1 MITRN
6 LLTALAAGVFA
17 IASQASFAQTPFGL
31 LKATPTGHVEHAYQ
45 GGPKTVVPH
54 GIVNRAKHGSELYG
68 PLAGARAESS
78 EFVPAAS
85 ANQHRYYGGPKY
97 H

>member
-6 LLTALAAGVFA
+6 LVTALAAGLLAV
-17 IASQASFAQTPFGL
+17 ASQTSFAQTSHDPSS
-31 LKATPTGHVEHAYQ
+31 TPSQTVHAYQ

-54 GIVNRAKHGSELYG
+54 GTVTHWTLRSDYYGS
-68 PLAGARAESS
+68 LAGARGEAS
-78 EFVPAAS
+78 EFVPEAS
-85 ANQHRYYGGPKY
+85 ANPHRYYGGPKY

>member
-1 MITRN
+1 MITRS
-6 LLTALAAGVFA
+6 LLTALAAGLVA
-17 IASQASFAQTPFGL
+17 IASQASFAQTSF
-31 LKATPTGHVEHAYQ
+31 GHVEHAYQ

-54 GIVNRAKHGSELYG
+54 GIVVKPRSDIYG
-68 PLAGARAESS
+68 ALTGARG
-78 EFVPAAS
+78 EFTPAAP